1 MKTLFL
7 LVSFLFGIGGP
18 AEGPGDCNT
27 DPACA
32 RQTLSSKKWPLAG
45 TKGFNL
51 GKAEKLYFHFTSDS
65 LHVVKSELLPGGK
78 TGKSTTIFKTRYEIV
93 KGDFNQVYVRIYNV
107 PGHLS
112 QVSDKEGG
120 KKESYVDFQF
130 LFNNKKLVLRCNS
143 GKKDGETI
151 ENIFE

>member
-1 MKTLFL
+1 MKTL
-7 LVSFLFGIGGP
+7 LVLFTFLFTLP
-18 AEGPGDCNT
+18 SAKDCNT
-27 DPACA
+27 DPSCVK
-32 RQTLSSKKWPLAG
+32 QTLASKKWPLSG

-51 GKAEKLYFHFTSDS
+51 GKTEKTYFNFTADS
-65 LHVVKSELLPGGK
+65 LIVLRTEIIAGGK
-78 TGKSTTIFKTRYEIV
+78 PGKSTTIYRTHYEVV

-112 QVSDKEGG
+112 MVPEKDGTS

-130 LFNNKKLVLRCNS
+130 LYNNKKLVLRCNS
-143 GKKDGETI
+143 GTKDGETI